1 MSLKLSGVR
10 ARLPLFDLTVDAEID
25 GRVTAIFGPSGSG
38 KTSLLDLIA
47 GLRRPDRGTIS
58 ISSEVLDDPARKL
71 HLPPQSRRIGYL
83 PQEDTLFP
91 HMPVRK
97 NLTYGIKV
105 EDLPMFERIVDTLD
119 IGSILDRHIG
129 EISGGEK
136 RRVALARALLSSPRM
151 LLLDEPLSGLD
162 DKLKERILQY
172 LRRIRDEFA
181 LPMIYVTHHRGEVH
195 ELCDEVI
202 VLDRGVVERRGTP
215 AEAFG

>member
-10 ARLPLFDLTVDAEID
+10 ACLPLFDLTVDAEIN

-58 ISSEVLDDPARKL
+58 ISSEVLDDPTRKL
-71 HLPPQSRRIGYL
+71 HLPPQSRRIGYV

-91 HMPVRK
+91 HMPVRR
-97 NLTYGIKV
+97 NLTYGMKG
-105 EDLPMFERIVDTLD
+105 EDLPMFDRIIDTLD

-136 RRVALARALLSSPRM
+136 RRVALARSLLSSPRM

-215 AEAFG
+215 AEAFR